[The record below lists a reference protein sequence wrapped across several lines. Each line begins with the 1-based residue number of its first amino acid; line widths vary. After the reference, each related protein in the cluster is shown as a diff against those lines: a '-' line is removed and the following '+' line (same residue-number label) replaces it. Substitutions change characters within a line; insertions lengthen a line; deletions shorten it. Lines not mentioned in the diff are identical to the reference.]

1 MMWRAA
7 SLFFTALLAL
17 AVLGPGAAL
26 ADPTTEWT
34 PGPNAV
40 LDNTYTGTSTFPP

>member
-40 LDNTYTGTSTFPP
+40 LDNTYTG